1 MTLHDLPLKIN
12 IAASQQV
19 TSALHRTGNRLRIIS
34 KSTVSKL
41 ISVTSTEKSATRVLA
56 LQAV

>member
-12 IAASQQV
+12 IAASQQI
-19 TSALHRTGNRLRIIS
+19 TSALQRNDVNLRIIS

>member
-12 IAASQQV
+12 IAASQQA
-19 TSALHRTGNRLRIIS
+19 TSALQRNGVNLRIIS